1 MVTAVVEGETL
12 RGQPLNHADLF
23 HTGIVVDDLASAKEE
38 LGGSLGVTWRDG
50 GAEVRLT
57 GATGVRTVQT
67 AYALSTSGPH
77 HVELV
82 QSIPGTLWSVAAPGH
97 AHHLGYWVDDVPMAA
112 AELVRLGSEQVASV
126 AIKDGRPPMCTY
138 HRSRSGLYL
147 EIVDRRMR
155 PILLPDP

>member
-1 MVTAVVEGETL
+1 M
-12 RGQPLNHADLF
+12 NHADLF
-23 HTGIVVDDLASAKEE
+23 HTGIVVDDLAVAKEE
-38 LGGSLGVTWRDG
+38 LGATLGVTWRDG

-77 HVELV
+77 YVELV
-82 QSIPGTLWSVAAPGH
+82 QSIRGTVWSVTAPGH
-97 AHHLGYWVDDVPMAA
+97 AHHLGYWVDDVPSAA
-112 AELVRLGSEQVASV
+112 AELVRIGSEQVASV
-126 AIKDGRPPMCTY
+126 AMKDGRPPMCTY

-155 PILLPDP
+155 AVLLPDA